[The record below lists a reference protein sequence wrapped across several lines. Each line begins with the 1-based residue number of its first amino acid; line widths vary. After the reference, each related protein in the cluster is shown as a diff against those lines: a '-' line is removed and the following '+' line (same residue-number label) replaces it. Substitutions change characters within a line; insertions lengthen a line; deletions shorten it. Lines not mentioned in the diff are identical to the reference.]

1 MSTGHLLS
9 REDIRILEDPG
20 VVVTVASLTT
30 DVLRGLAGNEVQ
42 PDALLGDAH
51 GDDYD
56 AVMFVGGMGYRVD
69 DPEGWCIARQ
79 VVAEGKVVAALCS
92 AQLTLARAGV
102 VERKRVTAAKEPGV
116 MEEASAIVTFAGVE
130 RDGSIITANSR
141 VGPADS
147 VRQAP

>member
-1 MSTGHLLS
+1 
-9 REDIRILEDPG
+9 
-20 VVVTVASLTT
+20 
-30 DVLRGLAGNEVQ
+30 
-42 PDALLGDAH
+42 
-51 GDDYD
+51 
-56 AVMFVGGMGYRVD
+56 
-69 DPEGWCIARQ
+69 
-79 VVAEGKVVAALCS
+79 
-92 AQLTLARAGV
+92 